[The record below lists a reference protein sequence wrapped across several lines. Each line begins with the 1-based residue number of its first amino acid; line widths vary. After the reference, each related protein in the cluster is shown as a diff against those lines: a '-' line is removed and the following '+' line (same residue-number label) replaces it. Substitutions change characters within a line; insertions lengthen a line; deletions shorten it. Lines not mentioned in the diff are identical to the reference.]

1 MDSFNNS
8 AFRSFLLTGF
18 PGLETAHP
26 QISVLVCVLYL
37 IAIVGYSLILVVIWQ
52 SQSLHEPMNY
62 FLSMSAASDLGI
74 CATTLPTL
82 LKLFWLN
89 AHQIAFDS
97 CLVQMFF
104 IHVFSLME
112 SGILLTMAFDRYVA
126 ISNPL
131 HYASILTSST
141 IIKIGFGLILRATAV
156 ILPIP
161 FLIKRLK
168 FCKANVLSHSYC
180 LHLDIIKLSCSDH
193 HINSIYGLILL
204 IITFGLDSVL
214 ILLSYLRILITVLGI
229 VSHEEQLKALNT
241 CVSHIC
247 AVLLISIP
255 MLGVCIIHCF
265 GNHVPPVIHIIMGYV
280 YLLVPTVLNTIVYC
294 IKTREIR
301 TCILRLCQT
310 KLKKKEKIE

>member
-8 AFRSFLLTGF
+8 DFRPLFLTGF
-18 PGLETAHP
+18 PGLEASHP
-26 QISVLVCVLYL
+26 QISVLFCVLYL
-37 IAIVGYSLILVVIWQ
+37 IAIIGNSLILVVVWQ
-52 SQSLHEPMNY
+52 EQSLHEPMYY
-62 FLSMSAASDLGI
+62 FLSMLVASDLSL

-89 AHQIAFDS
+89 ARQIAFDS

-131 HYASILTSST
+131 HYATILTNAT
-141 IIKIGFGLILRATAV
+141 IVKIGFGLMLRATAV
-156 ILPIP
+156 ILPGP

-168 FCKANVLSHSYC
+168 FCKANILSHSYC
-180 LHLDIIKLSCSDH
+180 LHPDIIKLSCSDH
-193 HINSIYGLILL
+193 HINSIYGLIIV
-204 IITFGLDSVL
+204 IITFGVDSVL

-229 VSHEEQLKALNT
+229 ASHQEQLKALNT

-247 AVLLISIP
+247 AVLLVYIP
-255 MLGVCIIHCF
+255 MLGVSIIHRF
-265 GNHVPPVIHIIMGYV
+265 GKHVPPVVHIIMGYV
-280 YLLVPTVLNTIVYC
+280 YLLVPPVLNPVVYC
-294 IKTREIR
+294 IKTHQIR
-301 TCILRLCQT
+301 TRILRLWQT
-310 KLKKKEKIE
+310 K